1 MVKKKEGKG
10 DKTRLRS
17 ANEVRKGRWN
27 KEYKLVSF
35 DYIITIGCVW
45 DDELE
50 DER

>member
-1 MVKKKEGKG
+1 M
-10 DKTRLRS
+10 
-17 ANEVRKGRWN
+17 RKGRWN

-50 DER
+50 DEREERLMRKNNREEGSRR